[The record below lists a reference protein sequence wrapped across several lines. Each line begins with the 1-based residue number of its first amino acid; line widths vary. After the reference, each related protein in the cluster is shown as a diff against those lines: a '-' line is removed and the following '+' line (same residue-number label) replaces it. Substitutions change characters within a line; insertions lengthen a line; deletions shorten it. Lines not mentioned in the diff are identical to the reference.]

1 MNNDDEYDIL
11 KVISSGTKSCK
22 KVGDYILHRSL
33 GQGGQARVF
42 HAKKLSDGLRDY
54 ALKQFAKSDA
64 KDRSS
69 LSYVKAEVAVMRK
82 IDHINI
88 LKSYEILESSNNFY
102 LVLEYCNQGNFSHYL
117 KNRKLSEKEA
127 VFYFK
132 QIINGLF
139 ELRKNKILHRDIK
152 LENLLV
158 HDNIIKI
165 ADFGF
170 AVADD
175 IGKEYLGTLSHMAP
189 EILFYAKDRIRYD
202 YKADLWSTGVAFF
215 EMLNGYLPF
224 QKRTKSEIQK
234 EIETYS
240 GKNLRFAN
248 GISPE
253 AANLLERL
261 LTIETAKRIS
271 WEDFYNHELFKKY
284 GEIHMESVVQSAVHE
299 GFEKNKKAVQ
309 GFQELEYWDMQE
321 VLKMASDEA
330 HSIQAKKVEE
340 NNLNDNVAKRLVLAD
355 CLREIQ
361 YRYFHEANKISFLLK
376 TAQNIFKF
384 VAEDSFRKANFHLLN
399 AALMILKKAMVD
411 NELILRSI
419 MYSKNKL
426 KINNDLFEFI
436 IKIISTEQIVSS
448 KIEDIRKCFAILDKI
463 QLYMDDVIK
472 LANEKKVCLIY
483 QDIFDKDNPGEYV
496 LNNAISNEFHE
507 LIHYTKKPELKQI
520 EEKNRQ
526 FLLILLFVHFSI
538 FADKRFPYLLDE
550 RACKKFNFNK
560 FYYDYEMMDTKQL
573 QAELAQVQ
581 QINSDLNSK

>member
-1 MNNDDEYDIL
+1 MDNDECDIL

-22 KVGDYILHRSL
+22 KVGEYILHRSL

-42 HAKKLSDGLRDY
+42 HAKKLNDGLREY
-54 ALKQFAKSDA
+54 ALKQFGKSNA

-82 IDHINI
+82 INHINI
-88 LKSYEILESSNNFY
+88 LKSYEILETNNNFY
-102 LVLEYCNQGNFSHYL
+102 LVLEYCNQGNLSHYL
-117 KNRKLSEKEA
+117 KNKKLHEKEA

-139 ELRKNKILHRDIK
+139 ELRKNRILHRDIK
-152 LENLLV
+152 FENLLV

-175 IGKEYLGTLSHMAP
+175 IGNEYLGTLSHMAP
-189 EILFYAKDRIRYD
+189 EILFYGKDRIRYD
-202 YKADLWSTGVAFF
+202 YKADLWSTGVVFF

-234 EIETYS
+234 EIEVYS
-240 GKNLRFAN
+240 EKSLRFAN
-248 GISPE
+248 GISSE
-253 AANLLERL
+253 ATNLLQRL

-271 WEDFYNHELFKKY
+271 WEEFYNHELFKKY
-284 GEIHMESVVQSAVHE
+284 GEINMNSVIQSAIHE
-299 GFEKNKKAVQ
+299 GFEKNKKEVQ
-309 GFQELEYWDMQE
+309 GFQELEYWDIQE

-340 NNLNDNVAKRLVLAD
+340 NNINDNAAKRLVLAD

-384 VAEDSFRKANFHLLN
+384 VIDDAFRKANFHLLN
-399 AALMILKKAMVD
+399 VALLILKKAMVD

-436 IKIISTEQIVSS
+436 IKIISTEPIVSS

-463 QLYMDDVIK
+463 QLYMDDIFK
-472 LANEKKVCLIY
+472 LASEKKICLIY
-483 QDIFDKDNPGEYV
+483 QDILDKDNPGEYV
-496 LNNAISNEFHE
+496 LNNRISNEFDE
-507 LIHYTKKPELKQI
+507 LVHYAKKQDLKQLDG
-520 EEKNRQ
+520 KCRQ
-526 FLLILLFVHFSI
+526 FLVILLFIHFCI
-538 FADKRFPYLLDE
+538 FSDKRFPYLVDKTAL
-550 RACKKFNFNK
+550 KKFNFDK
-560 FYYDYEMMDTKQL
+560 FYYDYDTMDTKQL
-573 QAELAQVQ
+573 QIELAHIQ
-581 QINSDLNSK
+581 QKNSDLNSN